1 MELSPKPKKL
11 LFMFSDASPPDDQ
24 IAGEGAFYK
33 NREYTDALAVKDTV
47 NEVQRL
53 KNHGIDVIGIFMGS
67 AHDSELATK
76 IFGRS
81 LVKIKSINEFADAVG
96 RVLNE
101 ILT

>member
-1 MELSPKPKKL
+1 
-11 LFMFSDASPPDDQ
+11 
-24 IAGEGAFYK
+24 
-33 NREYTDALAVKDTV
+33 
-47 NEVQRL
+47 
-53 KNHGIDVIGIFMGS
+53 MGS
-67 AHDSELATK
+67 VHDSELATK

>member
-1 MELSPKPKKL
+1 M
-11 LFMFSDASPPDDQ
+11 
-24 IAGEGAFYK
+24 
-33 NREYTDALAVKDTV
+33 
-47 NEVQRL
+47 QRL

-67 AHDSELATK
+67 EHDSELATK

-81 LVKIKSINEFADAVG
+81 LVKIKSIGEFADAVG

>member
-1 MELSPKPKKL
+1 MVDYYGKPVKL
-11 LFMFSDASPPDDQ
+11 TFNSLYYTGEQYPV
-24 IAGEGAFYK
+24 IAEIITQCMAAGF
-33 NREYTDALAVKDTV
+33 AVKDTV

>member
-1 MELSPKPKKL
+1 MQAPQ
-11 LFMFSDASPPDDQ
+11 DDQ

-33 NREYTDALAVKDTV
+33 DREYTDALAVKDTV

>member
-1 MELSPKPKKL
+1 
-11 LFMFSDASPPDDQ
+11 MFSDARPQDDQ
-24 IAGEGAFYK
+24 IAWEDAFYK
-33 NREYTDALAVKDTV
+33 DRDYTDALAVKDTV

-67 AHDSELATK
+67 AHDSEIATK